1 MTSET
6 SKTETTARA
15 ALEDGFAQASKAFSK
30 MNNATTEAASLISNS
45 CSTTIKGVQDY
56 NAKAVEFAQANIAAA
71 IGFTQKLW
79 GVKAPTE
86 FIELSTDHFRK
97 QSEVLTNQIKELTD
111 LAQKLVVASAQPFAT
126 DFTKAFS

>member
-1 MTSET
+1 MANKT

-30 MNNATTEAASLISNS
+30 MNNATTEAASVITNS
-45 CSTTIKGVQDY
+45 CSTTIKGMQDY

-71 IGFTQKLW
+71 IDFTQKLW

-97 QSEVLTNQIKELTD
+97 QSEALTSQTKELTD
-111 LAQKLVVASAQPFAT
+111 LAQKVVAATAQPLAA
-126 DFTKAFS
+126 DVTKAFS

>member
-1 MTSET
+1 MTNET
-6 SKTETTARA
+6 SKNETTVRA

-30 MNNATTEAASLISNS
+30 MNNVTTEAASLFSNS

-71 IGFTQKLW
+71 IDFTQKLW

-86 FIELSTDHFRK
+86 FIELSTNHFHK
-97 QSEVLTNQIKELTD
+97 QFEALTKQTKELTE
-111 LAQKLVVASAQPFAT
+111 LAQKVVAATAQPVMT
-126 DFTKAFS
+126 DVTKAFS